1 MKRTFA
7 IILFACSFLA
17 TSCAVVADHMVT
29 QLPEAS
35 TSDGSTDPYIAM
47 LHGLPGRTF
56 DPNIPEY
63 NRQAFGQRWSDDVSV
78 EGGHNGCD
86 TRNDTLARDLT
97 EVAFKPGT
105 RDCVVV
111 SGVLADPYT
120 GATIHFVRG
129 NGTSEEVPIDHIVAL
144 ADAWYAGAY
153 LWDEP
158 RRQDFANDPVNLQA
172 TTKDANRAKSA
183 KTADTWLPPNP
194 DYHCDYARR
203 QIDIKSRYYLA
214 VTAAERFALEQAL
227 GSCL

>member
-7 IILFACSFLA
+7 LILLACSFMMA
-17 TSCAVVADHMVT
+17 SCAVITDHMAS

-35 TSDGSTDPYIAM
+35 ISDSNADPYVAM
-47 LHGLPGRTF
+47 LHGLPVRVF
-56 DPNIPEY
+56 DPNLPEY
-63 NRQAFGQRWSDDVSV
+63 NRQAFGQRSDDVAV

-105 RDCVVV
+105 RDCVVT

-120 GATIHFVRG
+120 GATINFVRG
-129 NGTSEEVPIDHIVAL
+129 NGTSEEVPIDHVVAL
-144 ADAWYAGAY
+144 ADAWYAGAH
-153 LWDEP
+153 LWEES
-158 RRQDFANDPVNLQA
+158 RRQDFANDPINLQA

-183 KTADTWLPPNP
+183 KTADAWLPPNP

-203 QIDIKSRYYLA
+203 QIEIKTRYYLA
-214 VTAAERFALEQAL
+214 VTDAERFALEQVL
-227 GSCL
+227 GTCL